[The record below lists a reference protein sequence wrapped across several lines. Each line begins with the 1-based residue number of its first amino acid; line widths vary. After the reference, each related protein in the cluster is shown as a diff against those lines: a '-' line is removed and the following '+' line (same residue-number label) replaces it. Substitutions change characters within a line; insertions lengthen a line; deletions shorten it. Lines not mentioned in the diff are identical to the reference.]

1 VKELFIISTAYG
13 RTMQQCSFTVG
24 EIPTIKVSTIN
35 VSRRPVPLQELL
47 YNSPKNWQTVGKHT
61 TKINKRLL

>member
-1 VKELFIISTAYG
+1 
-13 RTMQQCSFTVG
+13 VG